1 MEGPMGE
8 NEGAAMD
15 HADVVA
21 LPPVIYGVALVAG
34 VVVKLA
40 LGGSIAVD
48 SWLRLGVGI
57 VALVLGAIGSLRFAR
72 IFQAA
77 GQDKDPRT
85 PTPALVTDGI
95 YARSRNPAYVSLTLL
110 QVGLAC
116 VLDNVW
122 ILVFLFPVLV
132 LIHFGVILREEAY
145 LERKFGDEYRSYK
158 ARVRRWI

>member
-1 MEGPMGE
+1 MEGPMSE
-8 NEGAAMD
+8 SEGAATD

-48 SWLRLGVGI
+48 TWLRVG
-57 VALVLGAIGSLRFAR
+57 LRFAG
-72 IFQAA
+72 IFKAA